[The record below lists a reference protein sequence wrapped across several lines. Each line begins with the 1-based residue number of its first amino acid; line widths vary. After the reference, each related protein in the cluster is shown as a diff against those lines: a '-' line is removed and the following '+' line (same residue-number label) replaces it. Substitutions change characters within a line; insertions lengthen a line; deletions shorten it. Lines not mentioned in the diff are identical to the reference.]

1 MPAGLLPIIYL
12 AFISLGLPDSAIGS
26 AWPTMAPSLGAGI
39 SWVGVVTMIISAGTI
54 VSSLMSV
61 RVVERFG
68 TGRVTVMSVVLTA
81 AALMGFSQS
90 QAFWQLCLWAVPYG
104 LGAGAVDAALN
115 AFVAVHYESQHMSW
129 LHCMWGVGASG
140 GPMVMAQCLERST
153 WSLGFLVLGGI
164 QVGIALVLT
173 LSLPLWRDRK
183 LPRVS
188 GRRAGQEA
196 ASGAAPEAAL
206 PRGEAG
212 HGAGARVLSGAT
224 AAPEAGEVLG
234 AAAAAAGEVHG
245 AAAAPG
251 AGMTSDGAGE
261 KLPARRTRAQL
272 LRIPGV
278 KAVLVSFFC
287 YSAFE
292 ATCGNWAATFCTLAR
307 GIDAQTAA
315 SWAALFYMGITAGR
329 AVSGF
334 ISLKVNDRN
343 MIRLGQAL
351 IALAL
356 VCVLMPGDTA
366 LFAGLVL
373 LGCGCAPIYPSTIH
387 ATPARFG
394 EELALELT
402 GMQMAFAYI
411 GSLAMSP
418 LFGVFAQFFGTWLYP
433 WYLVIF
439 LVGMTVAGER
449 LNRAMQVRE
458 RARA

>member
-12 AFISLGLPDSAIGS
+12 AFTSLGLPDSAIGS

-68 TGRVTVMSVVLTA
+68 TGRVTVASVALTA
-81 AALMGFSQS
+81 AALVGFSQS

-115 AFVAVHYESQHMSW
+115 AYVAVHYESQHMSW

-153 WSLGFLVLGGI
+153 WSTGFLVLGGI

-188 GRRAGQEA
+188 GRRAGREA
-196 ASGAAPEAAL
+196 AIGAAPEAAL
-206 PRGEAG
+206 PHAEAA
-212 HGAGARVLSGAT
+212 HGVGARALSGAT
-224 AAPEAGEVLG
+224 AAAGAGEVPG
-234 AAAAAAGEVHG
+234 AAAASGVG
-245 AAAAPG
+245 G
-251 AGMTSDGAGE
+251 TSDGTRG
-261 KLPARRTRAQL
+261 KLPVRRTHAQL

-343 MIRLGQAL
+343 MIRFGQSLVAV
-351 IALAL
+351 ALA
-356 VCVLMPGDTA
+356 CVLMPGDMA

-373 LGCGCAPIYPSTIH
+373 MGCGCAPIYPSTIH

-418 LFGVFAQFFGTWLYP
+418 LFGVLAQLVGAWIYP
-433 WYLVIF
+433 WYLVLF
-439 LVGMTVAGER
+439 LVGMVVTGER
-449 LNRAMQVRE
+449 LNGVVRLRE

>member
-188 GRRAGQEA
+188 GRRAGREA
-196 ASGAAPEAAL
+196 AIGAAPEAAL
-206 PRGEAG
+206 PHAEAA
-212 HGAGARVLSGAT
+212 HGVGARALSGAT
-224 AAPEAGEVLG
+224 AAPETSEVPG
-234 AAAAAAGEVHG
+234 AAAAGAGEVPG
-245 AAAAPG
+245 AAAASG
-251 AGMTSDGAGE
+251 VGGTSDGTRG
-261 KLPARRTRAQL
+261 KLPVRRTHAQL

-307 GIDAQTAA
+307 GIDAGTAA
-315 SWAALFYMGITAGR
+315 SWAALFYMGITVGR

-334 ISLKVNDRN
+334 ISLKVSDRN
-343 MIRLGQAL
+343 MIRLGQSLVAV
-351 IALAL
+351 ALA
-356 VCVLMPGDTA
+356 CVLMPGDTA

-373 LGCGCAPIYPSTIH
+373 MGCGCAPIYPSTIH

-418 LFGVFAQFFGTWLYP
+418 LFGVLAQFVGAWIYP
-433 WYLVIF
+433 WYLVLF
-439 LVGMTVAGER
+439 LVGMVVAGER
-449 LNRAMQVRE
+449 LNGVVRLRE
-458 RARA
+458 RA

>member
-68 TGRVTVMSVVLTA
+68 TGRVTVASVALTA
-81 AALMGFSQS
+81 AALVGFSQS

-115 AFVAVHYESQHMSW
+115 AYVAVHYESQHMSW

-153 WSLGFLVLGGI
+153 WSTGFLVLGGI

-188 GRRAGQEA
+188 GRRAGREA
-196 ASGAAPEAAL
+196 AIGAAPEAAL
-206 PRGEAG
+206 PHAEAA
-212 HGAGARVLSGAT
+212 HGVGARALSGAT
-224 AAPEAGEVLG
+224 AAAGAGEVPG
-234 AAAAAAGEVHG
+234 AAAASGVG
-245 AAAAPG
+245 G
-251 AGMTSDGAGE
+251 TSDGTRG
-261 KLPARRTRAQL
+261 KLPVRRTHAQL

-343 MIRLGQAL
+343 MIRFGQSLVAV
-351 IALAL
+351 ALA
-356 VCVLMPGDTA
+356 CVLMPGDMA

-373 LGCGCAPIYPSTIH
+373 MGCGCAPIYPSTIH

-418 LFGVFAQFFGTWLYP
+418 LFGVLAQLVGAWIYP
-433 WYLVIF
+433 WYLVLF
-439 LVGMTVAGER
+439 LVGMVVTGER
-449 LNRAMQVRE
+449 LNGVVRLRE

>member
-68 TGRVTVMSVVLTA
+68 TGRVTVMSVALTA

-212 HGAGARVLSGAT
+212 HGAGARALSGAT
-224 AAPEAGEVLG
+224 AAP
-234 AAAAAAGEVHG
+234 
-245 AAAAPG
+245 G
-251 AGMTSDGAGE
+251 AGGTSDGAGE
-261 KLPARRTRAQL
+261 KLPARRTRAEL

-351 IALAL
+351 IAVAL

-449 LNRAMQVRE
+449 LNRAMRVRE

>member
-54 VSSLMSV
+54 ASSLMSV

-68 TGRVTVMSVVLTA
+68 TGRVTVASVALTA
-81 AALMGFSQS
+81 AALVGFSQS

-115 AFVAVHYESQHMSW
+115 AYVAVHYESQHMSW

-196 ASGAAPEAAL
+196 ASGAAPKAAL
-206 PRGEAG
+206 PRGEAE
-212 HGAGARVLSGAT
+212 HGAGARALSGAT
-224 AAPEAGEVLG
+224 AAPEAGEVVG
-234 AAAAAAGEVHG
+234 AAAAGAGEVPG
-245 AAAAPG
+245 AAAASG
-251 AGMTSDGAGE
+251 VGGTSDGTRG
-261 KLPARRTRAQL
+261 KLPVRRTHAQL

-307 GIDAQTAA
+307 GIDAGTAA
-315 SWAALFYMGITAGR
+315 SWAALFYMGITVGR

-334 ISLKVNDRN
+334 ISLKVSDRN
-343 MIRLGQAL
+343 MIRLGQSLVAV
-351 IALAL
+351 ALA
-356 VCVLMPGDTA
+356 CVLMPGDTA

-373 LGCGCAPIYPSTIH
+373 MGCGCAPIYPSTIH

-418 LFGVFAQFFGTWLYP
+418 LFGVLAQFVGAWIYP
-433 WYLVIF
+433 WYLVLF
-439 LVGMTVAGER
+439 LVGMVVTGER
-449 LNRAMQVRE
+449 LNGVVRLRE

>member
-68 TGRVTVMSVVLTA
+68 TGRVTVASVALTA
-81 AALMGFSQS
+81 AALVGFSQS

-153 WSLGFLVLGGI
+153 WSTGFLVLGGI

-188 GRRAGQEA
+188 GRRAGREA
-196 ASGAAPEAAL
+196 AIGAAPEAAL
-206 PRGEAG
+206 PRGEAA
-212 HGAGARVLSGAT
+212 HGAGACALPGAT
-224 AAPEAGEVLG
+224 AAAGAGEVPG
-234 AAAAAAGEVHG
+234 AAAAS
-245 AAAAPG
+245 G
-251 AGMTSDGAGE
+251 AGGTSDGTRG

-351 IALAL
+351 IAVAFA
-356 VCVLMPGDTA
+356 CVLIPGDTA

-373 LGCGCAPIYPSTIH
+373 MGCGCAPIYPSTIH

-418 LFGVFAQFFGTWLYP
+418 LFGVLAQLVGAWVYP
-433 WYLVIF
+433 WYLVLF
-439 LVGMTVAGER
+439 LVVMVVAGER
-449 LNRAMQVRE
+449 LNGVVRLRE
-458 RARA
+458 RA

>member
-90 QAFWQLCLWAVPYG
+90 QAFWQLCLWAAPYG

-206 PRGEAG
+206 PHGEAG

-224 AAPEAGEVLG
+224 AAPGAGEVSG
-234 AAAAAAGEVHG
+234 AAAA
-245 AAAAPG
+245 G
-251 AGMTSDGAGE
+251 AGGTSDGAGE
-261 KLPARRTRAQL
+261 KLPARRTRAEL

-334 ISLKVNDRN
+334 ISLKVNDCN

-351 IALAL
+351 IAVAL

-433 WYLVIF
+433 WYLVVF

-449 LNRAMQVRE
+449 LNRAMRVRE

>member
-68 TGRVTVMSVVLTA
+68 TGRVTVASVALTA
-81 AALMGFSQS
+81 AALVGFSQS

-153 WSLGFLVLGGI
+153 WSTGFLVLGGI

-188 GRRAGQEA
+188 GRRAGREA
-196 ASGAAPEAAL
+196 AIGAAPEAAL
-206 PRGEAG
+206 PHAEAA
-212 HGAGARVLSGAT
+212 HGVGARALSGAT
-224 AAPEAGEVLG
+224 AAAGAGEV
-234 AAAAAAGEVHG
+234 
-245 AAAAPG
+245 PG
-251 AGMTSDGAGE
+251 ATAASGAGGTSDGTRG

-351 IALAL
+351 IAVAF

-373 LGCGCAPIYPSTIH
+373 MGCGCAPIYPSTIH

-418 LFGVFAQFFGTWLYP
+418 LFGVLAQFVGAWIYP
-433 WYLVIF
+433 WYLVLF
-439 LVGMTVAGER
+439 LVVMVVTGER
-449 LNRAMQVRE
+449 LNGVVRLRE
-458 RARA
+458 RA

>member
-54 VSSLMSV
+54 ASSLMSV

-68 TGRVTVMSVVLTA
+68 TGRVTVASVALTA
-81 AALMGFSQS
+81 AALVGFSQS

-115 AFVAVHYESQHMSW
+115 AYVAVHYESQHMSW

-153 WSLGFLVLGGI
+153 WSTGFLVLGGI

-188 GRRAGQEA
+188 GRRAGREA
-196 ASGAAPEAAL
+196 AIGAAPEAAL
-206 PRGEAG
+206 PHAEAA
-212 HGAGARVLSGAT
+212 HGVGARALSGAT
-224 AAPEAGEVLG
+224 AAAGAGEVPE
-234 AAAAAAGEVHG
+234 AAAASGVG
-245 AAAAPG
+245 G
-251 AGMTSDGAGE
+251 TSDGTRG
-261 KLPARRTRAQL
+261 KLPVRRTHAQL

-315 SWAALFYMGITAGR
+315 SWAALFYMGVTAGR

-351 IALAL
+351 IAVAF

-373 LGCGCAPIYPSTIH
+373 MGCGCAPIYPSTIH

-418 LFGVFAQFFGTWLYP
+418 LFGVLAQFVGAWIYP
-433 WYLVIF
+433 WYLVLF
-439 LVGMTVAGER
+439 LVVMVVAGER
-449 LNRAMQVRE
+449 LNGVVRLRE
-458 RARA
+458 RA

>member
-68 TGRVTVMSVVLTA
+68 TGRVTVASVALTA
-81 AALMGFSQS
+81 AALVGFSQS

-115 AFVAVHYESQHMSW
+115 AYVAVHYESQHMSW

-188 GRRAGQEA
+188 GRRAGREA
-196 ASGAAPEAAL
+196 AIGAAPEAAL
-206 PRGEAG
+206 PHAEAA
-212 HGAGARVLSGAT
+212 HGVGARALSGAT
-224 AAPEAGEVLG
+224 AAAGAGEVPG
-234 AAAAAAGEVHG
+234 AAAASGVG
-245 AAAAPG
+245 G
-251 AGMTSDGAGE
+251 TSDGTRG
-261 KLPARRTRAQL
+261 KLPVRRTHAQL

-307 GIDAQTAA
+307 GIDAGTAA
-315 SWAALFYMGITAGR
+315 SWAALFYMGITVGR

-334 ISLKVNDRN
+334 ISLKVSDRN
-343 MIRLGQAL
+343 MIRLGQSLVAV
-351 IALAL
+351 ALA
-356 VCVLMPGDTA
+356 CVLMPGDTA

-373 LGCGCAPIYPSTIH
+373 MGCGCAPIYPSTIH

-418 LFGVFAQFFGTWLYP
+418 LFGVLAQFVGAWIYP
-433 WYLVIF
+433 WYLVLF
-439 LVGMTVAGER
+439 LVGMVVAGER
-449 LNRAMQVRE
+449 LNGVVRLRE
-458 RARA
+458 RA

>member
-68 TGRVTVMSVVLTA
+68 TGRVTVASVALTA
-81 AALMGFSQS
+81 VALVGFSQS

-115 AFVAVHYESQHMSW
+115 AYVAVHYESQHMSW

-153 WSLGFLVLGGI
+153 WSTGFLVLGGI

-188 GRRAGQEA
+188 GRRAERETA
-196 ASGAAPEAAL
+196 IGAAPEAAL
-206 PRGEAG
+206 PHAEAA
-212 HGAGARVLSGAT
+212 HGVGARALSGAT
-224 AAPEAGEVLG
+224 AAAGAGEVPG
-234 AAAAAAGEVHG
+234 AAAAS
-245 AAAAPG
+245 G
-251 AGMTSDGAGE
+251 AGGTSDGTRG
-261 KLPARRTRAQL
+261 KLPVRRTHAQL

-351 IALAL
+351 IAVAF

-373 LGCGCAPIYPSTIH
+373 MGCGCAPIYPSTIH

-418 LFGVFAQFFGTWLYP
+418 LFGVLAQFVGAWIYP
-433 WYLVIF
+433 WYLVLF
-439 LVGMTVAGER
+439 LVVMVVAGER
-449 LNRAMQVRE
+449 LNGVVRLRE
-458 RARA
+458 RA

>member
-68 TGRVTVMSVVLTA
+68 TGRVSVASVALTA
-81 AALMGFSQS
+81 AALVGFSQS

-115 AFVAVHYESQHMSW
+115 AYVAVYYESQHMSW

-153 WSLGFLVLGGI
+153 WSTGFLVLGGI

-188 GRRAGQEA
+188 GRRAGREA
-196 ASGAAPEAAL
+196 AIGAAPEAAL
-206 PRGEAG
+206 PHAEAA
-212 HGAGARVLSGAT
+212 HGVGARALSGAT
-224 AAPEAGEVLG
+224 AAAGAGEVPG
-234 AAAAAAGEVHG
+234 AAAAS
-245 AAAAPG
+245 G
-251 AGMTSDGAGE
+251 AGGTSDGTRG

-334 ISLKVNDRN
+334 ISLKVSDRN

-351 IALAL
+351 IAVAF

-373 LGCGCAPIYPSTIH
+373 MGCGCAPIYPSTIH

-418 LFGVFAQFFGTWLYP
+418 LFGVLAQLVGAWLYP
-433 WYLVIF
+433 WYLMLF
-439 LVGMTVAGER
+439 LVGMVVTGER
-449 LNRAMQVRE
+449 LNGVVRLRE
-458 RARA
+458 RA

>member
-68 TGRVTVMSVVLTA
+68 TGRVTVASVALTA
-81 AALMGFSQS
+81 AALVGFSQS

-115 AFVAVHYESQHMSW
+115 AYVAVHYESQHMSW

-153 WSLGFLVLGGI
+153 WSTGFLVLGGI

-188 GRRAGQEA
+188 ERRAGREA
-196 ASGAAPEAAL
+196 AIGAAPEAAL
-206 PRGEAG
+206 PHTEAA
-212 HGAGARVLSGAT
+212 HGAGARALPGAT
-224 AAPEAGEVLG
+224 AAPETSEVPG
-234 AAAAAAGEVHG
+234 AAAAGAGEVPG
-245 AAAAPG
+245 AAAASG
-251 AGMTSDGAGE
+251 AGGTSDGTRG

-334 ISLKVNDRN
+334 ISLKVSDRN

-351 IALAL
+351 IAVAF
-356 VCVLMPGDTA
+356 VCVLTPGDTA

-373 LGCGCAPIYPSTIH
+373 MGCGCAPIYPSTIH

-418 LFGVFAQFFGTWLYP
+418 LFGVLAQLVGAWVYP
-433 WYLVIF
+433 WYLVLF
-439 LVGMTVAGER
+439 LVGMVVTGER
-449 LNRAMQVRE
+449 LNGVVRLRKRA
-458 RARA
+458 

>member
-68 TGRVTVMSVVLTA
+68 TGRVTVASVALTA
-81 AALMGFSQS
+81 AALVGFSQS
-90 QAFWQLCLWAVPYG
+90 QAFWQLCLWAAPYG

-153 WSLGFLVLGGI
+153 WSTGFLVLGGI

-188 GRRAGQEA
+188 GRRAGREA
-196 ASGAAPEAAL
+196 AIGAAPEAAL
-206 PRGEAG
+206 PRGEAA
-212 HGAGARVLSGAT
+212 HGAGARALPGAT
-224 AAPEAGEVLG
+224 AAAGAGEVPG
-234 AAAAAAGEVHG
+234 AAAAS
-245 AAAAPG
+245 G
-251 AGMTSDGAGE
+251 AGGTADGAGE
-261 KLPARRTRAQL
+261 KLPARRTRAEL

-351 IALAL
+351 IAVAF

-366 LFAGLVL
+366 LIAGLVL
-373 LGCGCAPIYPSTIH
+373 MGCGCAPIYPSTIH

-418 LFGVFAQFFGTWLYP
+418 LFGVLAQFVGAWIYP
-433 WYLVIF
+433 WYLVLF
-439 LVGMTVAGER
+439 LVGMVVTGER
-449 LNRAMQVRE
+449 LNGVVRLRE

>member
-39 SWVGVVTMIISAGTI
+39 SWVGVATMIISAGTI

-68 TGRVTVMSVVLTA
+68 TGRVTVASVALTA
-81 AALMGFSQS
+81 AALVGFSQS

-153 WSLGFLVLGGI
+153 WSTGFLVLGGI

-188 GRRAGQEA
+188 GRRAGREA
-196 ASGAAPEAAL
+196 AIGAAPEAAL
-206 PRGEAG
+206 PRGEAA
-212 HGAGARVLSGAT
+212 HGAGACALPGPT
-224 AAPEAGEVLG
+224 AAAGAGEVPG
-234 AAAAAAGEVHG
+234 AAAAS
-245 AAAAPG
+245 G
-251 AGMTSDGAGE
+251 AGGTSDGTRG

-351 IALAL
+351 IAVAF

-366 LFAGLVL
+366 LIAGLVL
-373 LGCGCAPIYPSTIH
+373 MGCGCAPIYPSTIH

-418 LFGVFAQFFGTWLYP
+418 LFGVLAQFVGAWIYP
-433 WYLVIF
+433 WYLVLF
-439 LVGMTVAGER
+439 LVVMVVAGER
-449 LNRAMQVRE
+449 LNGVVRLRE
-458 RARA
+458 RA

>member
-39 SWVGVVTMIISAGTI
+39 SGVGVVTMIISAGTI

-68 TGRVTVMSVVLTA
+68 TGRVTVASVALTA
-81 AALMGFSQS
+81 AALIGFSQS

-115 AFVAVHYESQHMSW
+115 AYVAVHYESQHMSW

-140 GPMVMAQCLERST
+140 GPMIMAQCLERSG
-153 WSLGFLVLGGI
+153 WSTGFLVLGGI

-188 GRRAGQEA
+188 GRRAGREA
-196 ASGAAPEAAL
+196 AIGAAPEAAL
-206 PRGEAG
+206 PHAEAA
-212 HGAGARVLSGAT
+212 HGAGARALS
-224 AAPEAGEVLG
+224 G
-234 AAAAAAGEVHG
+234 AAAAAGAGEVPG
-245 AAAAPG
+245 AAAASG
-251 AGMTSDGAGE
+251 AGGTSDGTRG
-261 KLPARRTRAQL
+261 KFPARRTRAQL

-334 ISLKVNDRN
+334 ISLKVSDRA

-351 IALAL
+351 VAVALA
-356 VCVLMPGDTA
+356 CVLMPGDTA

-373 LGCGCAPIYPSTIH
+373 MGCGCAPIYPSTIH

-394 EELALELT
+394 EGLAFELT

-418 LFGVFAQFFGTWLYP
+418 LFGVLAQFVGAWIYP
-433 WYLVIF
+433 WYLVLF
-439 LVGMTVAGER
+439 LVVMVVAGER
-449 LNRAMQVRE
+449 LNGVVRLRE
-458 RARA
+458 RA

>member
-61 RVVERFG
+61 LVVERFG
-68 TGRVTVMSVVLTA
+68 TGRVTVASVALTA
-81 AALMGFSQS
+81 AALVGFSQP

-115 AFVAVHYESQHMSW
+115 AYVAVHYESQHMSW

-140 GPMVMAQCLERST
+140 GPMIMAQCLERST
-153 WSLGFLVLGGI
+153 WSTGFLVLGGI

-188 GRRAGQEA
+188 GRRAGREA
-196 ASGAAPEAAL
+196 AIGAAPEAAL
-206 PRGEAG
+206 PRGEAA
-212 HGAGARVLSGAT
+212 HGAGARALPGAT
-224 AAPEAGEVLG
+224 AAAGAGEVPG
-234 AAAAAAGEVHG
+234 AAAAS
-245 AAAAPG
+245 G
-251 AGMTSDGAGE
+251 AGGTSDGTRG

-287 YSAFE
+287 YSAFD

-351 IALAL
+351 IAVAL
-356 VCVLMPGDTA
+356 VCVLMPGDSA

-433 WYLVIF
+433 WYLEVF

-449 LNRAMQVRE
+449 LNRAMRVRE

>member
-1 MPAGLLPIIYL
+1 M
-12 AFISLGLPDSAIGS
+12 
-26 AWPTMAPSLGAGI
+26 
-39 SWVGVVTMIISAGTI
+39 
-54 VSSLMSV
+54 
-61 RVVERFG
+61 
-68 TGRVTVMSVVLTA
+68 
-81 AALMGFSQS
+81 
-90 QAFWQLCLWAVPYG
+90 
-104 LGAGAVDAALN
+104 
-115 AFVAVHYESQHMSW
+115 
-129 LHCMWGVGASG
+129 
-140 GPMVMAQCLERST
+140 
-153 WSLGFLVLGGI
+153 GFLVLGGI

-212 HGAGARVLSGAT
+212 HGAGARALSGTT
-224 AAPEAGEVLG
+224 AAPEVGEVLG
-234 AAAAAAGEVHG
+234 AAGEVPG

-251 AGMTSDGAGE
+251 AGGTSDGAGE

-315 SWAALFYMGITAGR
+315 SWAALFYMGITVGR

-351 IALAL
+351 IAVAL

-449 LNRAMQVRE
+449 LNRAMRVRE

>member
-68 TGRVTVMSVVLTA
+68 TGRVTVASVALTA

-115 AFVAVHYESQHMSW
+115 AYVAVHYESQHMSW

-153 WSLGFLVLGGI
+153 WSTGFLVLGGI

-188 GRRAGQEA
+188 GRRAGREA
-196 ASGAAPEAAL
+196 AIGAAPEAAL
-206 PRGEAG
+206 PHAEAA
-212 HGAGARVLSGAT
+212 HGVGARALSGAT
-224 AAPEAGEVLG
+224 AAAGAGEVPG
-234 AAAAAAGEVHG
+234 AAAAS
-245 AAAAPG
+245 G
-251 AGMTSDGAGE
+251 AGGTSDGTRG

-351 IALAL
+351 IVVAF

-373 LGCGCAPIYPSTIH
+373 MGCGCAPIYPSTIH

-418 LFGVFAQFFGTWLYP
+418 LFGVLAQFVGAWLYP
-433 WYLVIF
+433 WYLVLF
-439 LVGMTVAGER
+439 LVVMVVAGER
-449 LNRAMQVRE
+449 LNGVVRLRE
-458 RARA
+458 RA

>member
-39 SWVGVVTMIISAGTI
+39 SWVGVVTMIVSAGTI

-68 TGRVTVMSVVLTA
+68 TGRVTVASVALTA
-81 AALMGFSQS
+81 AALVGFSQS

-115 AFVAVHYESQHMSW
+115 AYVAVHYESQHMSW

-212 HGAGARVLSGAT
+212 HGAGARALSGTT
-224 AAPEAGEVLG
+224 AAPEAGEVSG
-234 AAAAAAGEVHG
+234 AAAAGAGEVPG

-251 AGMTSDGAGE
+251 AGGTSDGAGE

-272 LRIPGV
+272 LRVPGV

-292 ATCGNWAATFCTLAR
+292 ATCGNWAATFCALAR

-433 WYLVIF
+433 WYLVVF
-439 LVGMTVAGER
+439 LVGMTVSGER
-449 LNRAMQVRE
+449 LNRAMRVRE

>member
-68 TGRVTVMSVVLTA
+68 TGRVTVASVALTA
-81 AALMGFSQS
+81 AALVGFSQS

-140 GPMVMAQCLERST
+140 GPMIMAQCLERSD

-188 GRRAGQEA
+188 GWRAGQEA

-212 HGAGARVLSGAT
+212 HGAGARALS
-224 AAPEAGEVLG
+224 
-234 AAAAAAGEVHG
+234 G

-251 AGMTSDGAGE
+251 AGGTSDCTGE
-261 KLPARRTRAQL
+261 KLPTRRTPAQL

-351 IALAL
+351 IAVAF

-373 LGCGCAPIYPSTIH
+373 MGCGCAPIYPSTIH

-418 LFGVFAQFFGTWLYP
+418 LFGVLAQLVGAWLYP
-433 WYLVIF
+433 WYLVLF
-439 LVGMTVAGER
+439 LVGMVVTGER
-449 LNRAMQVRE
+449 LNGVVRLRE
-458 RARA
+458 RA

>member
-39 SWVGVVTMIISAGTI
+39 SWVGVVTMVISAGTI

-68 TGRVTVMSVVLTA
+68 TGRVTVASVALTA
-81 AALMGFSQS
+81 AALVGFSQS

-115 AFVAVHYESQHMSW
+115 AYVAVHYESQHMSW

-153 WSLGFLVLGGI
+153 WSTGFLVLGGI

-188 GRRAGQEA
+188 GRRAGREA
-196 ASGAAPEAAL
+196 AIGAAPEAAL
-206 PRGEAG
+206 PHAEAA
-212 HGAGARVLSGAT
+212 HGVGARALSGAT
-224 AAPEAGEVLG
+224 AAAGAGEVPG
-234 AAAAAAGEVHG
+234 AAAASGVG
-245 AAAAPG
+245 G
-251 AGMTSDGAGE
+251 TSDGTRG
-261 KLPARRTRAQL
+261 KLPVRRTHAQL

-343 MIRLGQAL
+343 MIRFGQSLVAV
-351 IALAL
+351 ALA
-356 VCVLMPGDTA
+356 CVLMPGDMA

-373 LGCGCAPIYPSTIH
+373 MGCGCAPIYPSTIH

-418 LFGVFAQFFGTWLYP
+418 LFGVLAQLVGAWIYP
-433 WYLVIF
+433 WYVVLF
-439 LVGMTVAGER
+439 LVGMVVTGER
-449 LNRAMQVRE
+449 LNGVVRLRE

>member
-68 TGRVTVMSVVLTA
+68 TGRVTVASVALTA
-81 AALMGFSQS
+81 AALIGFSQS

-115 AFVAVHYESQHMSW
+115 AYVAVHYESQHMSW

-153 WSLGFLVLGGI
+153 WSTGFLVLGGI

-188 GRRAGQEA
+188 GRRAGREA
-196 ASGAAPEAAL
+196 AIGAAPEAAL
-206 PRGEAG
+206 PHAEAA
-212 HGAGARVLSGAT
+212 HGVGARALSGAT
-224 AAPEAGEVLG
+224 AAAGAGEVPG
-234 AAAAAAGEVHG
+234 AAAASGVG
-245 AAAAPG
+245 G
-251 AGMTSDGAGE
+251 TSDGTRG
-261 KLPARRTRAQL
+261 KLPVRRTHAQL

-351 IALAL
+351 IAVAF

-373 LGCGCAPIYPSTIH
+373 MGCGCAPIYPSTIH

-418 LFGVFAQFFGTWLYP
+418 LFGVLAQLVGAWVYP
-433 WYLVIF
+433 WYLVLF
-439 LVGMTVAGER
+439 LVAMVVAGER
-449 LNRAMQVRE
+449 LNGVVRLRE
-458 RARA
+458 RA

>member
-68 TGRVTVMSVVLTA
+68 TGRVTVASVALTA
-81 AALMGFSQS
+81 AALVGFSQS

-115 AFVAVHYESQHMSW
+115 AYVAVHYESQHMSW

-153 WSLGFLVLGGI
+153 WSTGFLVLGGI

-188 GRRAGQEA
+188 GRRAGREA
-196 ASGAAPEAAL
+196 AIGAAPEAAL
-206 PRGEAG
+206 PHAEAA
-212 HGAGARVLSGAT
+212 HGVGARALSGAT
-224 AAPEAGEVLG
+224 AAAGAGEVPG
-234 AAAAAAGEVHG
+234 AAAASGVG
-245 AAAAPG
+245 G
-251 AGMTSDGAGE
+251 TSDGTRG
-261 KLPARRTRAQL
+261 KLPVRRTHAQL

-307 GIDAQTAA
+307 GIDAGTAA

-334 ISLKVNDRN
+334 ISLKVSDRN
-343 MIRLGQAL
+343 MIRLGQSLVAV
-351 IALAL
+351 ALA
-356 VCVLMPGDTA
+356 CVLMPGDTA

-373 LGCGCAPIYPSTIH
+373 MGCGCAPIYPSTIH

-418 LFGVFAQFFGTWLYP
+418 LFGVLAQFVGAWIYP
-433 WYLVIF
+433 WYLVLF
-439 LVGMTVAGER
+439 LVGMVVAGER
-449 LNRAMQVRE
+449 LNGVVRLRE
-458 RARA
+458 RA

>member
-12 AFISLGLPDSAIGS
+12 SFISLGLPDSAIGS

-196 ASGAAPEAAL
+196 PSGAAPEAAL

-212 HGAGARVLSGAT
+212 HGAGVRALSGAT
-224 AAPEAGEVLG
+224 AAPEAGKVLG
-234 AAAAAAGEVHG
+234 AAASGAGEVPG

-251 AGMTSDGAGE
+251 AGGTSDGTGE

-272 LRIPGV
+272 FRIPGV

-315 SWAALFYMGITAGR
+315 SWAALFYMGITTGR

-433 WYLVIF
+433 WYLVVF

-449 LNRAMQVRE
+449 LNRAMRVCE

>member
-115 AFVAVHYESQHMSW
+115 AFVAVPYESQHMSW

-183 LPRVS
+183 LPRES
-188 GRRAGQEA
+188 ERPTGQGGVTEA
-196 ASGAAPEAAL
+196 PAPAE
-206 PRGEAG
+206 GE
-212 HGAGARVLSGAT
+212 HRV
-224 AAPEAGEVLG
+224 
-234 AAAAAAGEVHG
+234 
-245 AAAAPG
+245 
-251 AGMTSDGAGE
+251 
-261 KLPARRTRAQL
+261 RRTRAQL
-272 LRIPGV
+272 LRVPGV

-292 ATCGNWAATFCTLAR
+292 ATCGNWAATFCALAR

-387 ATPARFG
+387 ATLARFG

-433 WYLVIF
+433 WYLVVF

-449 LNRAMQVRE
+449 LNRAMRVRE

>member
-68 TGRVTVMSVVLTA
+68 TGRVTVASVALTA
-81 AALMGFSQS
+81 AALVGFSQS

-115 AFVAVHYESQHMSW
+115 AYVAVHYESQHMSW

-140 GPMVMAQCLERST
+140 GPMIMAQCLERST
-153 WSLGFLVLGGI
+153 WSTGFLVLGGI

-188 GRRAGQEA
+188 GRRAGREA
-196 ASGAAPEAAL
+196 AIGAAPEAAL
-206 PRGEAG
+206 PRGEAA
-212 HGAGARVLSGAT
+212 HGVGARALSGAT
-224 AAPEAGEVLG
+224 AAAGAGEVPG
-234 AAAAAAGEVHG
+234 AAAASGVG
-245 AAAAPG
+245 G
-251 AGMTSDGAGE
+251 TSDGTRG

-307 GIDAQTAA
+307 GIDAGTAA
-315 SWAALFYMGITAGR
+315 SWAALFYMGITVGR

-334 ISLKVNDRN
+334 ISLKVSDRN
-343 MIRLGQAL
+343 MIRLGQSLVAV
-351 IALAL
+351 ALA
-356 VCVLMPGDTA
+356 CVLMPGDTA

-373 LGCGCAPIYPSTIH
+373 MGCGCAPIYPSTIH

-418 LFGVFAQFFGTWLYP
+418 LFGVLAQFVGAWIYP
-433 WYLVIF
+433 WYLVLF
-439 LVGMTVAGER
+439 LVGMVVAGER
-449 LNRAMQVRE
+449 LNGVVRLRE
-458 RARA
+458 RA

>member
-12 AFISLGLPDSAIGS
+12 AFISLGLPDSAIWS
-26 AWPTMAPSLGAGI
+26 AWPTMAPSFGAGI

-212 HGAGARVLSGAT
+212 HGAGARALSGTT
-224 AAPEAGEVLG
+224 AAPEAGEVSG
-234 AAAAAAGEVHG
+234 AAAAGAGEVPG

-251 AGMTSDGAGE
+251 AGGTSDGAGE

-272 LRIPGV
+272 LRVPGV

-292 ATCGNWAATFCTLAR
+292 ATCGNWAATFCALAR

-433 WYLVIF
+433 WYLVVF
-439 LVGMTVAGER
+439 LVGMTVSGER
-449 LNRAMQVRE
+449 LNRAMRVRE

>member
-68 TGRVTVMSVVLTA
+68 TGRVTVASVALTA
-81 AALMGFSQS
+81 AALIGFSQS

-115 AFVAVHYESQHMSW
+115 AYVAVHYESQHMSW

-140 GPMVMAQCLERST
+140 GPMVMAQCLERSD
-153 WSLGFLVLGGI
+153 WSTGFFVLGGI
-164 QVGIALVLT
+164 QVAIAVVLT

-188 GRRAGQEA
+188 GRRAGREA
-196 ASGAAPEAAL
+196 AIGAAPEAAL
-206 PRGEAG
+206 PHTEAA
-212 HGAGARVLSGAT
+212 HGAGARALSGAT
-224 AAPEAGEVLG
+224 AAAGAGEVPG
-234 AAAAAAGEVHG
+234 AAAAS
-245 AAAAPG
+245 G
-251 AGMTSDGAGE
+251 AGGTSDGTRG

-351 IALAL
+351 IAVAFA
-356 VCVLMPGDTA
+356 CVLMPGDTA

-373 LGCGCAPIYPSTIH
+373 MGCGCAPIYPSTIH

-418 LFGVFAQFFGTWLYP
+418 LFGVLAQFVGAWIYP
-433 WYLVIF
+433 WYLVLF
-439 LVGMTVAGER
+439 LVVMVVAGER
-449 LNRAMQVRE
+449 LNGVVRLRE
-458 RARA
+458 RT

>member
-26 AWPTMAPSLGAGI
+26 AWPTMAPSFGAGI
-39 SWVGVVTMIISAGTI
+39 SWVGVLTMIISAGTI

-212 HGAGARVLSGAT
+212 HGAGARALSGTT
-224 AAPEAGEVLG
+224 AAPEAGEVSG
-234 AAAAAAGEVHG
+234 AAAAGAGEVPG

-251 AGMTSDGAGE
+251 AGGTSDGAGE

-272 LRIPGV
+272 LRVPGV

-292 ATCGNWAATFCTLAR
+292 ATCGNWAATFCALAR

-418 LFGVFAQFFGTWLYP
+418 LFGVFAQFVGAWIYP
-433 WYLVIF
+433 WYLVLF
-439 LVGMTVAGER
+439 LVGMVVAGER
-449 LNRAMQVRE
+449 LNGVVRLRE
-458 RARA
+458 RA

>member
-68 TGRVTVMSVVLTA
+68 TGRVTVVSVALTA
-81 AALMGFSQS
+81 AALVGFSQS
-90 QAFWQLCLWAVPYG
+90 QVFWQLCLWAVPYG

-115 AFVAVHYESQHMSW
+115 AYVAVHYESQHMSW

-140 GPMVMAQCLERST
+140 GPMIMAQCLERST
-153 WSLGFLVLGGI
+153 WSTGFLVLGGI

-188 GRRAGQEA
+188 GRRAGREA
-196 ASGAAPEAAL
+196 AIGAAPEAAL
-206 PRGEAG
+206 PRGEAA
-212 HGAGARVLSGAT
+212 HGAGARALPGAT
-224 AAPEAGEVLG
+224 AAAGAGEVPG
-234 AAAAAAGEVHG
+234 AAAAS
-245 AAAAPG
+245 G
-251 AGMTSDGAGE
+251 AGGTSDGTRG

-351 IALAL
+351 IAVAL
-356 VCVLMPGDTA
+356 VCVLMPGDSA

-433 WYLVIF
+433 WYLEVF

-449 LNRAMQVRE
+449 LNRAMRVRE